1 MQAVD
6 IDRLELDVPYALYVG
21 NLAPNKAPEVLVRSL
36 EILSSKGNPLNV
48 YHIGRDEK
56 DLLSHA
62 ARRSSLTRPVRS
74 IGQLSDSAL
83 ARAYS
88 RATCLIVTSTHEGF
102 CLPVLEAQSFGTPV
116 ICSDIPV
123 LREIA
128 GDGALFF
135 SSGDPFGL
143 ARCLE
148 VIFANV
154 ELRRRVGAAAKTM
167 QSAFPGPRQPRRWR
181 HSTQNRSSNDSD
193 DALADDRVCP
203 IRSSIA
209 VCGHRHLCRRVRRH
223 RQLPRHRHTSPHSVT
238 AQLRGRRCCRTCDQM
253 RSSPTAAETDF
264 PLVNDPNAGHT
275 SSPSP
280 AVSVANF
287 PASAWTERRE

>member
-1 MQAVD
+1 MNNVTDGSNAKKDGTTTSARVNDDNTIIPLSPSGASTLPSEVQAVD

-116 ICSDIPV
+116 ICSGA
-123 LREIA
+123 IA
-128 GDGALFF
+128 E
-135 SSGDPFGL
+135 S
-143 ARCLE
+143 
-148 VIFANV
+148 
-154 ELRRRVGAAAKTM
+154 
-167 QSAFPGPRQPRRWR
+167 W
-181 HSTQNRSSNDSD
+181 
-193 DALADDRVCP
+193 
-203 IRSSIA
+203 
-209 VCGHRHLCRRVRRH
+209 
-223 RQLPRHRHTSPHSVT
+223 
-238 AQLRGRRCCRTCDQM
+238 
-253 RSSPTAAETDF
+253 
-264 PLVNDPNAGHT
+264 
-275 SSPSP
+275 
-280 AVSVANF
+280 
-287 PASAWTERRE
+287 